1 MTFRGIAPEPS
12 PGFYLQHRQTKV
24 KYGEK
29 AKMEIGKKKK
39 RNHRKPHCPKV
50 RFPRENCLE
59 SINTREFIRIEPCL
73 LRATHLVVT

>member
-29 AKMEIGKKKK
+29 AKMEIGKKK
-39 RNHRKPHCPKV
+39 RKEIT
-50 RFPRENCLE
+50 ENL
-59 SINTREFIRIEPCL
+59 TV
-73 LRATHLVVT
+73 LRTTKAKGT

>member
-39 RNHRKPHCPKV
+39 KKKKEIT
-50 RFPRENCLE
+50 ENL
-59 SINTREFIRIEPCL
+59 TV
-73 LRATHLVVT
+73 LR